1 MLRGELQNPLI
12 KKKRVK
18 RPTLSVCY
26 RETGATLN
34 NGKLYLKYHKT
45 YKMPEGGTH

>member
-1 MLRGELQNPLI
+1 MLAGELQNPLI

-26 RETGATLN
+26 RETGDTLN
-34 NGKLYLKYHKT
+34 NGKSYLKLHKK
-45 YKMPEGGTH
+45 YKTPEGGTH